1 MLRILT
7 IITILPA
14 DISEIFLYGILIVY
28 AIFLWRMILDAWNNE
43 PTSRW
48 GWILFIFYIPFIG
61 PITYYF
67 AKKRPRDRIDSK
79 FKS

>member
-7 IITILPA
+7 IITILQA
-14 DISEIFLYGILIVY
+14 DTSKIFLLGILIVY
-28 AIFLWRMILDAWNNE
+28 VIFSGRMILDAWNNE

-61 PITYYF
+61 LITYYF
-67 AKKRPRDRIDSK
+67 AMKRARDKIDSK